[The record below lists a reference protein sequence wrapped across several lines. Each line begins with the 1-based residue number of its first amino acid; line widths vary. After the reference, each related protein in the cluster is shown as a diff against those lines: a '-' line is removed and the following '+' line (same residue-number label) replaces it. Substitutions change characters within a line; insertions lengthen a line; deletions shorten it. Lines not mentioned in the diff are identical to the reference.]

1 MTYVIYN
8 KETTVILRTPSRS
21 VGCYVENY
29 KTLAAAKA
37 ALTRLAK
44 KGKLGTESVP
54 APTKHNKF
62 ATKQI
67 PYIKED
73 FDIAEIKYFRENIE
87 KQETKKNLLSGKE
100 FKQPVNTPRCCDPS
114 SETYWSM

>member
-1 MTYVIYN
+1 MPYVIYN
-8 KETTVILRTPSRS
+8 KETTVILKARARS
-21 VGCYVENY
+21 VGCYIEHY
-29 KTLAAAKA
+29 KTEAAAKA

-67 PYIKED
+67 PYNKDD
-73 FDIAEIKYFRENIE
+73 FAIAEIIDFRENIE
-87 KQETKKNLLSGKE
+87 KTVTRKNAMTGEE
-100 FKQPVNTPRCCDPS
+100 FEESINANYTTSPA
-114 SETYWSM
+114 SETYWCS